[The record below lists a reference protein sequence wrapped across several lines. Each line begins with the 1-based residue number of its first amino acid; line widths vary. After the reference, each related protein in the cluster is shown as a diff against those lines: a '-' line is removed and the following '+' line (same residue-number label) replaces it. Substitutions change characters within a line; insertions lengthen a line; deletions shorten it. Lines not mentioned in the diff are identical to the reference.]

1 MRVGAIVQAR
11 MGSTR
16 LPGKV
21 LLEAAGKTL
30 LEHLVERLQG
40 ASRLGTVIV
49 ATSAEPR
56 DEPIAALCQAHEY
69 PLFRGSE
76 HDVLDRYYCAAC
88 FFHLDVVVRITA
100 DCPLIDPQIVDRM
113 IDFFLEHPD
122 QYDLVTNRHPM
133 TFPDGLDVDVM
144 PFTSLAVAWE
154 KATTSFQREH
164 TIPYFWEAGMR
175 VFNVE
180 HSDCLVDRHRW
191 TLDYWEDYQ
200 LIKAIFEGL
209 YQPGCCFGMHEILAF
224 LEIHPKV
231 AALNAHY
238 LPGRGAS
245 PVTVPV
251 V

>member
-21 LLEAAGKTL
+21 LLKAAGKTL

-40 ASRLGTVIV
+40 ASRLGAVIV
-49 ATSAEPR
+49 ATSTEPR
-56 DEPIAALCQAHEY
+56 DEPVAALCSARGY
-69 PLFRGSE
+69 DIFRGNE
-76 HDVLDRYYCAAC
+76 GDVLDRYYRAAC

-100 DCPLIDPQIVDRM
+100 DCPLIDPEIVDRM
-113 IDFFLEHPD
+113 IDFFLEHPE
-122 QYDLVTNRHPM
+122 QYDLVTNRHPI

-154 KATTSFQREH
+154 KATTPFQREH

-175 VFNVE
+175 VLNVE
-180 HSDCLVDRHRW
+180 HSDRLVDRHRW

-200 LIKAIFEGL
+200 LIKAIFEGM
-209 YQPGCCFGMHEILAF
+209 YQPGRRFGLCEILMF
-224 LEIHPKV
+224 LEDRPELSM
-231 AALNAHY
+231 LNSQY
-238 LPGRGAS
+238 LPSKGCAEIVRA
-245 PVTVPV
+245 P
-251 V
+251 